1 MSERVFKNKELEDK
15 LYKDVTFVNTLL
27 KIVPLLFSI
36 VFLHAGLSGNAQF
49 SLTDKDPVSSHY
61 IVTVIGLLSW
71 VFAAGMATRDF
82 IMFQRTSSS
91 LKCMFKKFTE
101 QLVTLVGALFLCSV
115 INAASFIYYLI
126 LQ

>member
-1 MSERVFKNKELEDK
+1 MSGRVFKNKELEDK

-49 SLTDKDPVSSHY
+49 SLTDKVPVSSHY

-71 VFAAGMATRDF
+71 VFAAVMATRDF
-82 IMFQRTSSS
+82 IMLQRTSSS